1 MLQNFNEY
9 GYLGVFVALIASG
22 FGFPIPEELPV
33 LTAGIMVGHE
43 DTTLYWYFML
53 PVVIAGV
60 VIGDGVL
67 YGIGRIWGH
76 KLLDLKWIQR
86 KFLSPKKRIEIE
98 KNFADR
104 GIMVLLGARMLPGIR
119 SPIFIMAGML
129 RVPLGRFLLADG
141 IYAIPLVNLL
151 FWLAYMLTD
160 QVLVV
165 FNLIQK
171 VQEEY
176 RPLVIVAVLSAI
188 VGALVYKYL
197 VSRSVSTGDPP
208 HVPQII
214 YVPAE
219 VLGHVIESAVDKVK
233 GRHQTEKAEESRG
246 ETADPAS
253 PHRVETLPRFKLTD
267 RSLAILRDLNLPDTV
282 LTKLQAMK
290 DREFCRDDLVKEV
303 PSVLNADETKQFL
316 DIILTNADAVST
328 APRSHA
334 AELPLSSS

>member
-1 MLQNFNEY
+1 MLQNFDEY
-9 GYLGVFVALIASG
+9 GYLGVFVALIAAG

-33 LTAGIMVGHE
+33 LTAGILVGHE
-43 DTTLYWYFML
+43 DTKLYWYFML

-67 YGIGRIWGH
+67 YGIGRLWGH
-76 KLLDLKWIQR
+76 KLLNLEWMQR
-86 KFLSPKKRIEIE
+86 KVLTPEKRLEIE

-119 SPIFIMAGML
+119 SPIFIMAGVL
-129 RVPLGRFLLADG
+129 RVPLGRFLLADA

-165 FNLIQK
+165 FNQIQK

-188 VGALVYKYL
+188 AGALAYKYL
-197 VSRSVSTGDPP
+197 LSRPVSTGDPP

-214 YVPAE
+214 SKPAG
-219 VLGHVIESAVDKVK
+219 VLGHVIESAVDKVT
-233 GRHQTEKAEESRG
+233 GRHAPEKTDDEKQQKLDDEKQQKP
-246 ETADPAS
+246 DLHS
-253 PHRVETLPRFKLTD
+253 PDKTPFSTD
-267 RSLAILRDLNLPDTV
+267 TP
-282 LTKLQAMK
+282 
-290 DREFCRDDLVKEV
+290 LV
-303 PSVLNADETKQFL
+303 
-316 DIILTNADAVST
+316 
-328 APRSHA
+328 
-334 AELPLSSS
+334 